1 MDLETQLSQRQQ
13 LIVVGILRDL
23 RGILHGFVNRRAVNN
38 SWHMGKGSAPGS
50 RPAGHGRRGRNKP
63 CGQKGQR
70 GKGERRRQHGQHG
83 QRESRSQRERQL
95 QQVRAAWDGLARVNL
110 WRWLGRT
117 VTGSDRVLCHR
128 ELLRLEAAGFLKRY
142 TGRSGRRTTHVKLT
156 TNGLRVARRL
166 LAQQNDTA
174 DEPFDVEDIPML
186 PLDWP
191 VVDVIAQP

>member
-1 MDLETQLSQRQQ
+1 M
-13 LIVVGILRDL
+13 
-23 RGILHGFVNRRAVNN
+23 
-38 SWHMGKGSAPGS
+38 
-50 RPAGHGRRGRNKP
+50 
-63 CGQKGQR
+63 
-70 GKGERRRQHGQHG
+70 
-83 QRESRSQRERQL
+83 
-95 QQVRAAWDGLARVNL
+95 NL

-142 TGRSGRRTTHVKLT
+142 AGRSGRRTTHVKLT